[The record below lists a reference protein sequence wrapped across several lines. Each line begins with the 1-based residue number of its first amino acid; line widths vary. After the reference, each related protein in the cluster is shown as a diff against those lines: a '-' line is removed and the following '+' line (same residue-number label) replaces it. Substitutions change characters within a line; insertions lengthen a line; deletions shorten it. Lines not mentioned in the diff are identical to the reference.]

1 MIRPQDSP
9 AATLSMDA
17 QDLPHI
23 VIRACMTVHATLG
36 TGLTRDAY
44 EECLAVELRSLE
56 IPFVRGQ
63 PLQFQYRGH
72 PVTAAAS
79 LDFVIENTLLLKVLA
94 CDAVSDLDR
103 RNMETWLKLSGL
115 KTGIIVNF
123 QVPVLR
129 KGIHRISLKRR
140 EENE

>member
-1 MIRPQDSP
+1 
-9 AATLSMDA
+9 MDA

-36 TGLTRDAY
+36 IGLTRDVY

-56 IPFVRGQ
+56 IPFLRSQ
-63 PLQFQYRGH
+63 PLVFHYRGH
-72 PVTAAAS
+72 PVTAAAT
-79 LDFVIENTLLLKVLA
+79 LDFVIEGTLLLKVLA
-94 CDAVSDLDR
+94 SDSVTDFDR
-103 RNMETWLKLSGL
+103 RSMETWLKLSGL
-115 KTGIIVNF
+115 KSGLIVNF

-140 EENE
+140 DVGE